1 MHVKTICNNSNI
13 STKLKERTV
22 RLLTLKYFNF
32 SSYMLKVEK
41 PFQAFHKLTG
51 KVYYFGDTLQY
62 SVHHVF
68 VLKVQTFENQT
79 KQFIHSA

>member
-1 MHVKTICNNSNI
+1 
-13 STKLKERTV
+13 
-22 RLLTLKYFNF
+22 
-32 SSYMLKVEK
+32 MLKVEK

-79 KQFIHSA
+79 KHNSSTRRDSGCETTQKLVL